1 MFATA
6 VALWRVIVIAVPL
19 SALGML
25 GAYEFGVHDGRML
38 ERIDAARAT
47 AQSAQAWSQW
57 LSERAKK
64 DDELL
69 ADMRRS
75 IVTKVEI
82 RTQVD
87 NATAK
92 APDTECLTDEFLRA
106 LGKLR

>member
-19 SALGML
+19 SALGMIA
-25 GAYEFGVHDGRML
+25 AYEFGVHDGRML
-38 ERIDAARAT
+38 ERIDAANAST
-47 AQSAQAWSQW
+47 VSAQAWSQW

-69 ADMRRS
+69 TEIRQSMVA
-75 IVTKVEI
+75 KVEI
-82 RTQVD
+82 RQQVD
-87 NATAK
+87 NATEK

-106 LGKLR
+106 LAKLR